1 MSSSL
6 NEKHDVAL
14 AVIVQEAEILLTHRH
29 PQRKWY
35 PGCWD
40 LPGGHIEEGE
50 SPEEAVQREC
60 REELGIEV
68 TSLEPYAVH
77 LSDPQIRAHGFR
89 VIEWNGSPRNLVPEE
104 HDQLRW
110 ASADDLGHLALA
122 DPALRLV
129 LFQAL
134 RKGETASSK

>member
-40 LPGGHIEEGE
+40 LPGGHIEG
-50 SPEEAVQREC
+50 
-60 REELGIEV
+60 
-68 TSLEPYAVH
+68 
-77 LSDPQIRAHGFR
+77 
-89 VIEWNGSPRNLVPEE
+89 
-104 HDQLRW
+104 
-110 ASADDLGHLALA
+110 ASH
-122 DPALRLV
+122 
-129 LFQAL
+129 
-134 RKGETASSK
+134 RKRPCNVNVEKS